1 MHVHQKPVSLKPYLY
16 IFPALAAYGMFVLYP
31 AFSSLLYSF
40 TDWDG
45 VGKASFIGLRNYAKA
60 LLHDPLVWTALKN
73 NLIYMV
79 FFSLI
84 PIAIGLL
91 LASLIG
97 RSRLKG
103 INLFRTALFMPQV
116 VPLVAV
122 GVIWGWI
129 YNPAFGVLNR
139 LFKLLGVPQ
148 WGRAWLGDFDV
159 AILAI
164 GGIGSWVW
172 YGFCMVIFLA
182 GMQKIEESLYEAA
195 KIDGA
200 HAVQQFWHIT
210 LPELRREITV
220 CLVMTLTAALK
231 VFAVVFVTT
240 TGGPGSTT
248 LPISLYVFKNGFE
261 YNRMG
266 YATAIAVL
274 LTILIFAIIIMT
286 FRVRE
291 RKELEW

>member
-1 MHVHQKPVSLKPYLY
+1 MQQKDTFDIKPYLY
-16 IFPALAAYGMFVLYP
+16 ILPAMLSYGVFVLYP
-31 AFSSLLYSF
+31 AMASVGYSF

-45 VGKASFIGLRNYAKA
+45 IGKPEFVGLGNYAKA
-60 LLHDPLVWTALKN
+60 LFRDPLVWIALKN
-73 NLIYMV
+73 NLIYMIFYCV
-79 FFSLI
+79 V
-84 PIAIGLL
+84 PITIGLL
-91 LASLIG
+91 LAFLIG
-97 RSRLKG
+97 WSRLRG
-103 INLFRTALFMPQV
+103 ISLFRTGLFMPQV
-116 VPLVAV
+116 VPLVAI

-129 YNPAFGVLNR
+129 YNPAFGVLNT
-139 LFKLLGVPQ
+139 LFNIFGVPHL
-148 WGRAWLGDFDV
+148 GRAWLGDFDV
-159 AILAI
+159 AIMAI
-164 GGIGSWVW
+164 GGIGSWIW

-182 GMQKIEESLYEAA
+182 GMQKIDEALYEAA

-231 VFAVVFVTT
+231 VFAVVYVTT
-240 TGGPGSTT
+240 LGGPGSTT

-274 LTILIFAIIIMT
+274 LTLLIFVIVIITI
-286 FRVRE
+286 RLRE
-291 RKELEW
+291 EKEIL

>member
-1 MHVHQKPVSLKPYLY
+1 MHQKRATIKPYLY
-16 IFPALAAYGMFVLYP
+16 ILPAMAAYGVFVLYP
-31 AFSSLLYSF
+31 ALGSLMYSF

-45 VGKASFIGLRNYAKA
+45 VSQPRFIGLSNYVKA
-60 LLHDPLVWTALKN
+60 LTRDPLVWTALQN
-73 NLIYMV
+73 NVIYMI

-84 PIAIGLL
+84 PIAVGLL

-97 RSRLKG
+97 RSRLRG
-103 INLFRTALFMPQV
+103 INFFRTALFMPQV

-129 YNPAFGVLNR
+129 YNPAFGVLNQ
-139 LFKLLGVPQ
+139 LLTLAGVPQ

-159 AILAI
+159 AMLAI

-182 GMQKIEESLYEAA
+182 GMQKIEEALYEAA

-231 VFAVVFVTT
+231 VFAIVYVTT
-240 TGGPGSTT
+240 IGGPGSTT

-261 YNRMG
+261 YNRLG
-266 YATAIAVL
+266 YATSIAVL
-274 LTILIFAIIIMT
+274 LTLLIFIIIIAT
-286 FRVRE
+286 IRLRE
-291 RKELEW
+291 NSESEES